1 MQPQALL
8 LTFLFV
14 WDSILWLTA
23 ARARLGSGL
32 LEILLSPL
40 LVPPDPC
47 FAIRALGYTVSVV
60 DLFSDVS
67 LGVEILTLA
76 CVTSA
81 LPAERSPQLSLE
93 TCKFVF

>member
-1 MQPQALL
+1 MGDGILL
-8 LTFLFV
+8 
-14 WDSILWLTA
+14 LTA

-32 LEILLSPL
+32 LGILLSPL
-40 LVPPDPC
+40 LVPPDPR

-60 DLFSDVS
+60 GLFSDVS
-67 LGVEILTLA
+67 LGVEILILA

-81 LPAERSPQLSLE
+81 FPAERSPQLSSE